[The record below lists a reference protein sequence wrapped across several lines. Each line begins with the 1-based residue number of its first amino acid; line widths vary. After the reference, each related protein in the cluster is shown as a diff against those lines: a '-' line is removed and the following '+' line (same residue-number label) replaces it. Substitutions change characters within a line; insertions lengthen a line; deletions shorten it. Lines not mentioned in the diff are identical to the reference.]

1 MDTWGAT
8 VTILYPIAFALL
20 CWYAFAMCVSVYRL
34 WVDGK
39 LSPFNKAVFI
49 LPVLFFV
56 ILDVIGNYTLFMV
69 FGFPPKGAHTI
80 SQRLAIY
87 RVKETGFKQFVAVTL
102 CDLLSELDPTGA
114 HC

>member
-1 MDTWGAT
+1 
-8 VTILYPIAFALL
+8 
-20 CWYAFAMCVSVYRL
+20 
-34 WVDGK
+34 
-39 LSPFNKAVFI
+39 VFI

-69 FGFPPKGAHTI
+69 FGMPPKGAHTI

-87 RVKETGFKQFVAVTL
+87 RVKETGPKQFVAVTL

>member
-1 MDTWGAT
+1 MTL
-8 VTILYPIAFALL
+8 LYPLLFALT
-20 CWYAFAMCVSVYRL
+20 CWYAFAMCISVYRR

-39 LSPFNKAVFI
+39 LSPFNKAVFL

-56 ILDVIGNYTLFMV
+56 VLDVIGNYTVFLV

-87 RVKETGFKQFVAVTL
+87 RVKETGPKQFVAVTL

>member
-1 MDTWGAT
+1 MTL
-8 VTILYPIAFALL
+8 LYPIAFALG

-39 LSPFNKAVFI
+39 LSTFNKAIFI
-49 LPVLFFV
+49 LPVLTFV
-56 ILDVIGNYTLFMV
+56 VLDVIGNYTV
-69 FGFPPKGAHTI
+69 FLIFGLPPKGAHTI

-87 RVKETGFKQFVAVTL
+87 RVKETGIKQQVAIVL
-102 CDLLSELDPTGA
+102 CDLLSELDPSGR

>member
-1 MDTWGAT
+1 MTW
-8 VTILYPIAFALL
+8 VYPLAFVLL
-20 CWYAFAMCVSVYRL
+20 CWYAFAMCVSVYRR

-39 LSPFNKAVFI
+39 LSAFNKAVFI

-69 FGFPPKGAHTI
+69 FGMPPKGAHTI

-87 RVKETGFKQFVAVTL
+87 RVKETGPKQFVAVTL

>member
-1 MDTWGAT
+1 M
-8 VTILYPIAFALL
+8 TILYPIAFALL

-87 RVKETGFKQFVAVTL
+87 RVKETGIKQQVAIVL
-102 CDLLSELDPTGA
+102 CDLLSELDPSGA

>member
-1 MDTWGAT
+1 MTL
-8 VTILYPIAFALL
+8 LYPLLFALT
-20 CWYAFAMCVSVYRL
+20 CWYAFAMCVSVYRR

-39 LSPFNKAVFI
+39 LSPFNKAVFL

-56 ILDVIGNYTLFMV
+56 VLDVIGNYTLFMV
-69 FGFPPKGAHTI
+69 FGMPPKGAHTI

-87 RVKETGFKQFVAVTL
+87 RVKETGPKQFVAVTL

>member
-1 MDTWGAT
+1 MGAGGIA
-8 VTILYPIAFALL
+8 VTILYPVAFALL

-69 FGFPPKGAHTI
+69 FGWPPKGAHTI

-87 RVKETGFKQFVAVTL
+87 RVKETGIKQQVAIVL

>member
-1 MDTWGAT
+1 MTW
-8 VTILYPIAFALL
+8 IYPIAFALI
-20 CWYAFAMCVSVYRL
+20 CWYAFAMCVSVYRK

-39 LSPFNKAVFI
+39 LSLFNKIVFI

-69 FGFPPKGAHTI
+69 FGMPPYGAHTI
-80 SQRLAIY
+80 TQRMAHY
-87 RVKETGFKQFVAVTL
+87 VKHETGFKQTVAVTL
-102 CDLLSELDPTGA
+102 CDLMSELDPTGA